1 MDRETF
7 NRILAEEGIDDVNL
21 SDDIWRSH
29 PPDIREDNLRLT
41 ARRFAQELP
50 SLKVRKALNE
60 ALDREYNRGED

>member
-7 NRILAEEGIDDVNL
+7 DRILKEEGIDDVNL
-21 SDDIWRSH
+21 RDEIWRSR
-29 PPDIREDNLRLT
+29 PPDIREDDLRLA

-60 ALDREYNRGED
+60 ALDREYGRDKD